1 MKRTFDN
8 IEDVPRYAAV
18 KDAYCD
24 EIEIVEFSDSLREEC
39 YEEFKDEDDIDY
51 DEVVEFLGLNTN
63 SNTVLLA
70 HGIRNVKKC

>member
-1 MKRTFDN
+1 MKRTFDD

-18 KDAYCD
+18 KDVYCD

-39 YEEFKDEDDIDY
+39 YEVFKDEADIDY

-70 HGIRNVKKC
+70 HGLRKDHR